1 MFLMPCTTGA
11 IRLAPGTK
19 IAHADPGL
27 ASSEKNHPSDLER

>member
-19 IAHADPGL
+19 IAHADRALHHLKKSP
-27 ASSEKNHPSDLER
+27 PDLER